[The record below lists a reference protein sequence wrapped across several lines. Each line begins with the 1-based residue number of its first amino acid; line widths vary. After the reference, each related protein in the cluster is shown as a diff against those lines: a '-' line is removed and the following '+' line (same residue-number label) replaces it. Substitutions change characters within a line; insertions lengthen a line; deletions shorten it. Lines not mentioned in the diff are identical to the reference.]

1 MNGYC
6 SSQTARRDL
15 QAKWSEVCGGSI
27 DSREE
32 QEMSDKILVTYGT
45 WAGSTRG
52 VADAIGEALSDENT
66 QVDVVR
72 AKEVKDISPYRGVVA
87 GMPVRAGRLH
97 GDVVK
102 IVKKHRQ
109 ALSQLPVAYFVV
121 CLNMTEDTPEN
132 RQETLGWLNPLLEK
146 VPEVQPV
153 DIGLFAGALLTEG
166 KDFER
171 QFFFWKFI
179 MRSMAEQAG
188 DERDWDAIR
197 AWATDLRSKL

>member
-1 MNGYC
+1 M
-6 SSQTARRDL
+6 T
-15 QAKWSEVCGGSI
+15 
-27 DSREE
+27 
-32 QEMSDKILVTYGT
+32 DKILVAYGT

-52 VADAIGEALSDENT
+52 VAEAIGEALSDETT

-72 AKEVKDISPYRGVVA
+72 AKEVKDISPYRAVVV

-102 IVKKHRQ
+102 FARKHRQ
-109 ALSQLPVAYFVV
+109 ALSQIPVAYFVV

-153 DIGLFAGALLTEG
+153 DIGLFAGAILTEG
-166 KDFER
+166 EDFDK

-179 MRSMAEQAG
+179 MRAMAKESG
-188 DERDWDAIR
+188 DGRNWDAIR

>member
-1 MNGYC
+1 
-6 SSQTARRDL
+6 
-15 QAKWSEVCGGSI
+15 
-27 DSREE
+27 
-32 QEMSDKILVTYGT
+32 MSDKILVTYGT

-52 VADAIGEALSDENT
+52 VAEAVGEALSDETT

-72 AKEVKDISPYRGVVA
+72 AKEVKDVSPYCAVVA
-87 GMPVRAGRLH
+87 GMPVRMGRLH
-97 GDVVK
+97 RDVPNF
-102 IVKKHRQ
+102 VKKHRR
-109 ALSQLPVAYFVV
+109 ALSQIPVAYFVV
-121 CLNMTEDTPEN
+121 CLNMIKDAPEN

-153 DIGLFAGALLTEG
+153 DIGLFAGAILTEG
-166 KDFER
+166 EDFDK

-179 MRSMAEQAG
+179 MRSMAKETG